1 MNGEKEELLF
11 QLRFS
16 SSPDRLKMV
25 RALVGEA
32 GRICGLSEADAN
44 DLVIAVNE
52 ACQNVICHA
61 YGGDPRE
68 VIVLEFLRCGDSVV
82 MKLRDFA
89 PSVEVEKIKPRDID
103 DIRPGGLGTHFIGE
117 VMDETAFM
125 SPRDGGGNI
134 LRMVKKIG

>member
-1 MNGEKEELLF
+1 
-11 QLRFS
+11 
-16 SSPDRLKMV
+16 
-25 RALVGEA
+25 
-32 GRICGLSEADAN
+32 
-44 DLVIAVNE
+44 
-52 ACQNVICHA
+52 
-61 YGGDPRE
+61 
-68 VIVLEFLRCGDSVV
+68 